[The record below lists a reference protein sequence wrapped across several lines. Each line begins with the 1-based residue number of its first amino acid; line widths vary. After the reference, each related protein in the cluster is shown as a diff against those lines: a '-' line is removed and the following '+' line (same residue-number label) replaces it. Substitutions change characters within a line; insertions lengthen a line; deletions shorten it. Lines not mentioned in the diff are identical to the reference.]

1 MFRQILYVTSA
12 FVLVR
17 EDRDTIMLHCL
28 KINYSIP
35 FYNAGADDAQKIIAV
50 LARI

>member
-17 EDRDTIMLHCL
+17 EDRDTIVALL
-28 KINYSIP
+28 EDQLFNS
-35 FYNAGADDAQKIIAV
+35 V
-50 LARI
+50 LQCRRG